1 MPAPLDRGRAEGL
14 RRIAWFVALYALA
27 LVLFAA
33 LVYGLRAIIPR

>member
-1 MPAPLDRGRAEGL
+1 MPHDREPAKGVGRL
-14 RRIAWFVALYALA
+14 AWFVGFYAVS

>member
-1 MPAPLDRGRAEGL
+1 MPGDREPAKGFRQL
-14 RRIAWFVALYALA
+14 AWFIGFYAVS

>member
-1 MPAPLDRGRAEGL
+1 MSHDHEPAKGFGRL
-14 RRIAWFVALYALA
+14 AWFVGFYAVS

>member
-1 MPAPLDRGRAEGL
+1 MPPGRQPAKGVGRL
-14 RRIAWFVALYALA
+14 AWFVGFYALS